1 MLSEQSFPYLV
12 PRRGASPT
20 RLLVVP
26 TRFLVVE
33 CPLPGFSSWS
43 VPTWFLIVARPLPGS
58 SSWCV
63 PLSWRVPYLVPH
75 HGASPTRFL
84 VVACPLPGSSSWRV
98 PYPVPGRGVS
108 PTWFLIVA
116 RPLPGSSSWRITLF
130 SFTALNPLST
140 YLSHWRILHETDLH
154 SSCSLLGPSSQD
166 GVWCM

>member
-43 VPTWFLIVARPLPGS
+43 VPTWFLVVARPLPGS

-84 VVACPLPGSSSWRV
+84 VVA
-98 PYPVPGRGVS
+98 
-108 PTWFLIVA
+108 
-116 RPLPGSSSWRITLF
+116 RPLPGSSSWRIPCPVPRHGASPCFPSQLLTHSPPTSPTGGYSMRQTFIPLVPCWVP
-130 SFTALNPLST
+130 ALRMVSGACEVLS
-140 YLSHWRILHETDLH
+140 
-154 SSCSLLGPSSQD
+154 
-166 GVWCM
+166 